1 MSREAEMIR
10 DMNRTIQEMEE
21 GLRTLPEENR
31 WLVDKFHEMLGAA
44 KAVSFMD
51 MELGIYNMNN
61 FMKCVGDC
69 MNAGKIGQYAACF
82 FNIRRMSIINS
93 QIGRDNGTKLL
104 KKYLTA
110 LQGLLQA
117 DGCVCRLS
125 GDNFLMLFH
134 KEKVFK
140 VTEYLEE
147 SIVELNDSENTRITM
162 GTHAGYY
169 MIPADCSGVTEI
181 MDRISMAFN
190 TAKYIKRIPKVFFN
204 DEIKESIE
212 KEKKVESKFAEGI
225 EKEEFLVYYQPKVS
239 LHNYQL
245 VGAEALC
252 RWQRGDELI
261 PPGQFIPVLERS
273 SLICTLDFYMLEHVC
288 RDISRWIREGKPV
301 VKVSINLSRVHLGDP
316 DLLRRVIEIVD
327 KYDVPH
333 RYIEIELTETTT
345 DVDFME
351 LKNIVTGFRMQ
362 GLSVSIDDF
371 GVGYSSL
378 NLIREIPWNVLKIDR
393 SFLQMSKES
402 DDEDAQ
408 KKVVLK
414 HIIGMAQNLGLEC
427 IAEGVENIEQVALL
441 KENNCYN
448 AQGYLF
454 DRPLPCKE
462 FEERLEGQVNS
473 LDALRGRNNV
483 I

>member
-10 DMNRTIQEMEE
+10 NMNRTIQEMEE
-21 GLRTLPEENR
+21 GLRKLPEENR
-31 WLVDKFHEMLGAA
+31 WLVDKFHEMLSAA
-44 KAVSFMD
+44 KAVSFVD
-51 MELGIYNMNN
+51 TELGIYNMNN

-69 MNAGKIGQYAACF
+69 INEKSIGQYAACF
-82 FNIRRMSIINS
+82 FNIRRLSVINS
-93 QIGRDNGTKLL
+93 QIGRDGGTDLL
-104 KKYLTA
+104 KKYLA
-110 LQGLLQA
+110 GLQEMLRGY
-117 DGCVCRLS
+117 GWVCRLS
-125 GDNFLMLFH
+125 GDNFLALFL
-134 KEKVFK
+134 KEKIFS

-147 SIVELNDSENTRITM
+147 NVVELNDAEHTRITV

-169 MIPADCSGVTEI
+169 MIPEDCTGVTEI

-190 TAKYIKRIPKVFFN
+190 TAKYTKRIPYVYFN

-212 KEKKVESKFAEGI
+212 NEKMVESQFAHAI

-239 LHNYQL
+239 LHDYQL

-252 RWQRGDELI
+252 RWKQGDEMI
-261 PPGQFIPVLERS
+261 PPIKFIPVLEKS
-273 SLICTLDFYMLEHVC
+273 KLICALDFYMLEHVC
-288 RDISRWIREGKPV
+288 QDIRRWIREGKPV
-301 VKVSINLSRVHLGDP
+301 VKVSVNLSRVHLGDP
-316 DLLRRVIEIVD
+316 DLLRRVMEIVD

-345 DVDFME
+345 DVDFTE
-351 LKNIVTGFRMQ
+351 LKNIVTGLRMQ

-393 SFLQMSKES
+393 SFLQLGKEET
-402 DDEDAQ
+402 DEELQ

-427 IAEGVENIEQVALL
+427 IAEGVETVEQVALL

-473 LDALRGRNNV
+473 LDALRGRNNML
-483 I
+483 